1 MKTAATALLAL
12 CATIA
17 VAAQV
22 RVPNI
27 PIPRDLPL
35 PNIDRLLRGGSP
47 ITTSI
52 ADAYV
57 DVPFLDRHDVT
68 FGDLATLRNA
78 RGTFTLQPGRWA
90 MDLQSFCFRPGT
102 RGPQPTDGSGYLS
115 APIAGPH
122 AATFAQMLE
131 KYSAQ
136 RDIDQRD
143 MQVLI
148 WALLSRTK
156 IRQMNPKMQA
166 VAARVLTPAQIVAL
180 DSGALDIIPPEIRRR
195 AFDALPRE
203 VRAVADAEN
212 RIRTALYRANH
223 TYAELERIAVLRG
236 PEPKDGRVIPRGRWS
251 VHPKGFLVRYQPHG
265 IARTTVHVVKPR
277 RVQIA
282 RDGRGRIVAIDFG
295 DGRRTEV
302 SYNDSAPPF
311 ESSRIPMLGA
321 HKFRSIRLTRPRGGK
336 TEQIAIDNQGWTFL
350 TRRGAPLVKRF
361 DFFRAAFSQGDDWP
375 GLWER
380 AERYDEEF
388 RQRGEWYQDR
398 WDNNTDPPPDAEQA
412 IRDLEDSEHLHD
424 GIDAVLNGDRGDR
437 LDWIIDNRER
447 NNAALEAS
455 TVVIGSLPTTSSAD
469 DEYSP
474 SWDVPTP
481 GSASSQRG
489 GLSSRGS

>member
-1 MKTAATALLAL
+1 MRFALGAVLAL
-12 CATIA
+12 CATLT

-27 PIPRDLPL
+27 PLPRDLPL
-35 PNIDRLLRGGSP
+35 PGIDRWLRGESP

-52 ADAYV
+52 KDTRIE
-57 DVPFLDRHDVT
+57 VPFIDDMEMK
-68 FGDLATLRNA
+68 FGNLAELRNQ
-78 RGTFTLQPGRWA
+78 RGTFTLKPGDWT
-90 MDLQSFCFRPGT
+90 MDVQSFCFRPGT

-122 AATFAQMLE
+122 AEIFAQMLE
-131 KYSAQ
+131 KYSVQ
-136 RDIDQRD
+136 RDINQRD

-156 IRQMNPKMQA
+156 IRQMNVKMQA
-166 VAARVLTPAQIVAL
+166 IAARVLTPAQMVAL
-180 DSGALDIIPPEIRRR
+180 DTGALDVIPPELRRR
-195 AFDALPRE
+195 AFNSLPRE
-203 VRAVADAEN
+203 VRAIAEAED

-236 PEPKDGRVIPRGRWS
+236 PEPRDGRHIPRNRWTI
-251 VHPKGFLVRYQPHG
+251 HPKGFLVRYQPHG
-265 IARTTVHVVKPR
+265 IARTTVHVAKPP
-277 RVQIA
+277 RVQID
-282 RDGRGRIVAIDFG
+282 RDNRGRIVSIDLG
-295 DGRRTEV
+295 DGRRTDV
-302 SYNDSAPPF
+302 SYNDSTPAF
-311 ESSRIPMLGA
+311 ESGRIPMLSA
-321 HKFRSIRLTRPRGGK
+321 YKFRQIRLSRVSNGKPETRV
-336 TEQIAIDNQGWTFL
+336 IDNQGWTFV
-350 TRRGAPLVKRF
+350 TRRNAQLARKF
-361 DFFRAAFSQGDDWP
+361 DFFRATFRQGDDLP

-380 AERYDEEF
+380 AQRYDEEF
-388 RQRGEWYQDR
+388 RQRAEWYHDR
-398 WDNNTDPPPDAEQA
+398 WDNNTGPPPDAEDA

-447 NNAALEAS
+447 NNAALKAAI
-455 TVVIGSLPTTSSAD
+455 VVIGTLPTESSAD

-489 GLSSRGS
+489 GLSSRGY

>member
-1 MKTAATALLAL
+1 MKTVVTALVAV
-12 CATIA
+12 CATISL
-17 VAAQV
+17 AAQV

-27 PIPRDLPL
+27 PIPRDLPW

-57 DVPFLDRHDVT
+57 DVPFLDAHDVK

-102 RGPQPTDGSGYLS
+102 RGPQPTDGNGYLP
-115 APIAGPH
+115 APITGPH
-122 AATFAQMLE
+122 AAIFAEMLE
-131 KYSAQ
+131 KYGVQ
-136 RDIDQRD
+136 RDIEQRD

-156 IRQMNPKMQA
+156 IRQMNAKMQA

-180 DSGALDIIPPEIRRR
+180 DTGALDVIPPAVRRR
-195 AFDALPRE
+195 AFNALPRE
-203 VRAVADAEN
+203 LRAIAEAEN
-212 RIRTALYRANH
+212 RIRTALTRANH

-236 PEPKDGRVIPRGRWS
+236 PEPKDGRVIPRQRWS
-251 VHPKGFLVRYQPHG
+251 VHPRGFLVRYQPHG
-265 IARTTVHVVKPR
+265 IARTTVQVVKPS

-282 RDGRGRIVAIDFG
+282 RDGRGRIIAIDFG
-295 DGRRTEV
+295 GGRRTEV
-302 SYNDSAPPF
+302 TYNDSAPPF
-311 ESSRIPMLGA
+311 ESNRIPMLSA
-321 HKFRSIRLTRPRGGK
+321 YRFRSIRMTRPRGGT
-336 TEQIAIDNQGWTFL
+336 TEQLVIDNQGWTFV
-350 TRRGAPLVKRF
+350 TRRSAELVKRF
-361 DFFRAAFSQGDDWP
+361 DFFRAAFAQGDDLP

-380 AERYDEEF
+380 AQRHDEEF
-388 RQRGEWYQDR
+388 RQRAEWYQDR
-398 WDNNTDPPPDAEQA
+398 WDNNTGPPPDAEDA

-447 NNAALEAS
+447 NNAALEAA
-455 TVVIGSLPTTSSAD
+455 TVVIGTLPTTSSAD
-469 DEYSP
+469 AEYSP
-474 SWDVPTP
+474 PWDVPTP

-489 GLSSRGS
+489 GLSSRGF